1 MEFQVT
7 RSGAALIGFWVIL
20 TGAVVSIPF
29 WSLNAVAAL
38 FWLAVWCVVCLCVL
52 VPRWAS

>member
-38 FWLAVWCVVCLCVL
+38 FWLAVW
-52 VPRWAS
+52 AAIT